1 MMKRSKNRRGL
12 TQVKAVFLHINKQ
25 EILIYYGNKETHA
38 KNIVS
43 GCVVRSEQR
52 IDILNAKSI
61 GKEYLNVIIT
71 EPFIFGIQQRRSQEA
86 TIGGL

>member
-1 MMKRSKNRRGL
+1 M
-12 TQVKAVFLHINKQ
+12 
-25 EILIYYGNKETHA
+25 IYYGNKETHA

-61 GKEYLNVIIT
+61 GKEYLNLIIT

>member
-25 EILIYYGNKETHA
+25 EILIYYGNKETNA

-86 TIGGL
+86 TIGSL

>member
-25 EILIYYGNKETHA
+25 EILIYYGNKETNA

-71 EPFIFGIQQRRSQEA
+71 EPFIFGIQQGRSQEA